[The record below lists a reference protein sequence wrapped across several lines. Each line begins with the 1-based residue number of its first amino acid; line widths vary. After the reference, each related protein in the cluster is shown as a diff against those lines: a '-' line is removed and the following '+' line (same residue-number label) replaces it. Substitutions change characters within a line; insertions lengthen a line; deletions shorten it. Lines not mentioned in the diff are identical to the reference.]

1 MAIDLDR
8 CNGCGAC
15 TAACYVENNL
25 PVVGADEVERGRS
38 MSWLEIQHFDEPG
51 GDAAFLPMMCQHCT
65 NAPCES
71 VCPTEATYHTKE
83 GLNAQVYVRCV
94 GTRYCENN
102 CPYHVRRFNYFD
114 WRRGERERLGLN
126 PDVTVRERGVT
137 EKCTLCVQ
145 RIRAGEEQAKV
156 EGRPV
161 RDGEIVSA
169 CAATCP
175 ARAITFGDLKD
186 PGSAISKLAAS
197 GRTYRVLEELNTQPG
212 VVYLARRRDRTP

>member
-1 MAIDLDR
+1 
-8 CNGCGAC
+8 
-15 TAACYVENNL
+15 
-25 PVVGADEVERGRS
+25 
-38 MSWLEIQHFDEPG
+38 
-51 GDAAFLPMMCQHCT
+51 MCQHCT

-83 GLNAQVYVRCV
+83 GLNAQVYARCI

-102 CPYHVRRFNYFD
+102 CPYDVRRFNFFD
-114 WRRGERERLGLN
+114 WRREGQAKLALN

-137 EKCTLCVQ
+137 EKCTMCVQ
-145 RIRAGEEQAKV
+145 RIRGGEEQAKV
-156 EGRPV
+156 EGRSV

-186 PGSAISKLAAS
+186 PASAISKLAAS
-197 GRTYRVLEELNTQPG
+197 GRAYHLLEELNTQPG
-212 VVYLARRRDRTP
+212 VVYLARRRDKVDK